1 MIIAK
6 IRPSDLFK
14 DFRKNNWNN
23 YPKLSENLIQLLLF
37 TSADSSTK
45 RANFILEK
53 NNIFFNQLFLI
64 AKVEKKEI
72 IIVETKNKYKEI
84 FGFNSKTIYMS
95 STKSSQQQ
103 AFFNSIRNA
112 IAHGNLYFE
121 KGNIVTFYNIER
133 RGFINFYFR
142 ISLSRL
148 SKLVEYAKNLNQS

>member
-1 MIIAK
+1 MIVAK
-6 IRPSDLFK
+6 IKPVDVFK
-14 DFRKNNWNN
+14 DFRNSNWSN
-23 YPKLSENLIQLLLF
+23 YSKLSENLIQLLLF

-45 RANFILEK
+45 KAKFILEK

-64 AKVEKKEI
+64 AKLEKKEI

-84 FGFNSKTIYMS
+84 FGFNSKTMYIS

-133 RGFINFYFR
+133 RGFINFYF
-142 ISLSRL
+142 ISCR
-148 SKLVEYAKNLNQS
+148 